1 MKFVRTYFEIMDL
14 LESIIN
20 TEDADEK
27 DVVLATMAKS
37 MIASRLISQNKP
49 FELRKYAEN
58 IVIQTD
64 GKSYVFDEETMRAMD
79 QLLSVDQEEKQ
90 EEKQEKKPIDTTQS
104 QEHGTQE
111 TTEEKEDKPK
121 ENFDETKQDEEVNI
135 PQQVVSEHP
144 LSQDETNEAES
155 EVNNETFNPEETGYE
170 PDMPTFMSEDNDSFS
185 SDSSVNTPL
194 LSDGLNFPDEPAN
207 YDDPSSSNTNETK
220 DTPVQNEEVLK
231 NILLHPERMNITIK
245 QKDIMYAYVKG
256 NFTDENGEV
265 LSRVDMF
272 VTPLATSIRKPEFI
286 VRYVIDR
293 NADKQLM
300 ADALGESPEAVI
312 SDGKGNSLK
321 VTCSISE
328 GILQPMVEGING
340 SEFVI
345 AAIKDEGLHG
355 KGHLEAFDPAT
366 GISVRMFPSGKKN
379 EANGH
384 AKFAYCVFKH
394 DQLVDIGYSTGEPIL
409 VNNNGEMLKFACKW
423 DETDNPSEN
432 VAEVEMFDYGR
443 KQ

>member
-79 QLLSVDQEEKQ
+79 QLLSTDQEEKQ
-90 EEKQEKKPIDTTQS
+90 EEKPVDTTQS

-111 TTEEKEDKPK
+111 ATEEKEDRQEEASDKS
-121 ENFDETKQDEEVNI
+121 KQDEEVNI

-144 LSQDETNEAES
+144 LSQDDTNEAEN
-155 EVNNETFNPEETGYE
+155 EANNEAFNPGETEYE
-170 PDMPTFMSEDNDSFS
+170 PDMPTFMPEDNDPFS
-185 SDSSVNTPL
+185 SDGSVNTPL
-194 LSDGLNFPDEPAN
+194 LSDGLNFNEPDEPD
-207 YDDPSSSNTNETK
+207 YDVPTSSNANEAK
-220 DTPVQNEEVLK
+220 DTPIQNEEVLK
-231 NILLHPERMNITIK
+231 NVLLHPERMEITIK

-256 NFTDENGEV
+256 NFTDENGEP

-272 VTPLATSIRKPEFI
+272 ITPLATSISNPEFI

-300 ADALGESPEAVI
+300 ADALGESPEAII

-328 GILQPMVEGING
+328 GVLQPMVEGING

-432 VAEVEMFDYGR
+432 VAEVEMFDYDR

>member
-90 EEKQEKKPIDTTQS
+90 EEKPVDTTQS

-111 TTEEKEDKPK
+111 AIEEKEDRQG
-121 ENFDETKQDEEVNI
+121 EASDGSKQDEEVNI
-135 PQQVVSEHP
+135 PQYAVSEHP
-144 LSQDETNEAES
+144 LSQNDENNQDETETTS
-155 EVNNETFNPEETGYE
+155 ETFSAEETGYE
-170 PDMPTFMSEDNDSFS
+170 PDMPIFTSEDNDPFS
-185 SDSSVNTPL
+185 SDGSANAL
-194 LSDGLNFPDEPAN
+194 ISDGLNYDEPTN

-220 DTPVQNEEVLK
+220 DTPVQTEEVLK
-231 NILLHPERMNITIK
+231 NILLHPERMDIKIK

-256 NFTDENGEV
+256 NFTNENGEP

-272 VTPLATSIRKPEFI
+272 VTPLATSIRNPEFI

-300 ADALGESPEAVI
+300 ADALGESPEAI
-312 SDGKGNSLK
+312 INDGKGNSLK

-328 GILQPMVEGING
+328 EGVLQPMVEGING

-355 KGHLEAFDPAT
+355 KGHLETYDDAT

-423 DETDNPSEN
+423 NETDNPSEN

>member
-90 EEKQEKKPIDTTQS
+90 EEKPVDTTQS
-104 QEHGTQE
+104 QEHGMQE
-111 TTEEKEDKPK
+111 TTEEKEDKQ
-121 ENFDETKQDEEVNI
+121 EEASDESKQDEEMNI
-135 PQQVVSEHP
+135 PQQAVSEHP
-144 LSQDETNEAES
+144 LTQDETNEVKNEANS
-155 EVNNETFNPEETGYE
+155 ETFSHEEMGYE
-170 PDMPTFMSEDNDSFS
+170 PDMPTFMPEDNDPFS

-194 LSDGLNFPDEPAN
+194 LSDGLNFDEPSYN
-207 YDDPSSSNTNETK
+207 DPASSNGNEAE
-220 DTPVQNEEVLK
+220 DTSVKNEEVSK
-231 NILLHPERMNITIK
+231 NVLLHPERMDIKIK

-256 NFTDENGEV
+256 NFTDENGEP

-272 VTPLATSIRKPEFI
+272 ITPLATSINKPEFI

-300 ADALGESPEAVI
+300 ADALGESPEAII

-328 GILQPMVEGING
+328 GVLQPMVEGIDG

>member
-79 QLLSVDQEEKQ
+79 QLLSTDQEEKQ
-90 EEKQEKKPIDTTQS
+90 EEKPIDTTQS
-104 QEHGTQE
+104 QEHSTQE
-111 TTEEKEDKPK
+111 TTEKKTDSQKESS
-121 ENFDETKQDEEVNI
+121 DEPNQDEEVNI
-135 PQQVVSEHP
+135 PQQAVSEHP
-144 LSQDETNEAES
+144 LSQDETNEAEN
-155 EVNNETFNPEETGYE
+155 EVNNETFSPEETGYE
-170 PDMPTFMSEDNDSFS
+170 PDMPIFMPEDNDPFS

-194 LSDGLNFPDEPAN
+194 LSDGLNFPDEPD
-207 YDDPSSSNTNETK
+207 YDNPSSSNTDETK
-220 DTPVQNEEVLK
+220 DTPVQNEEILK
-231 NILLHPERMNITIK
+231 NVLLHPEPMKSEIM

-256 NFTDENGEV
+256 NFTDENGEP
-265 LSRVDMF
+265 LSRIDMF
-272 VTPLATSIRKPEFI
+272 VTPLATKRRKPEFI

-300 ADALGESPEAVI
+300 TEALGESPEAI
-312 SDGKGNSLK
+312 INDGKGNSLK

-328 GILQPMVEGING
+328 EGVLQPVVEGING

-355 KGHLEAFDPAT
+355 KGHLETFDDVSQ
-366 GISVRMFPSGKKN
+366 ISVRMFPSGKKN
-379 EANGH
+379 EANGY

-394 DQLVDIGYSTGEPIL
+394 NQLVDMGYSTSEPIS
-409 VNNNGEMLKFACKW
+409 VDNNGQMVKIACKW
-423 DETDNPSEN
+423 DEKDNPSESIAN
-432 VAEVEMFDYGR
+432 IEVL
-443 KQ
+443 

>member
-49 FELRKYAEN
+49 FELRKYAED
-58 IVIQTD
+58 IRIETD
-64 GKSYVFDEETMRAMD
+64 GKSYVFNEELLRAMD
-79 QLLSVDQEEKQ
+79 QLLSTDQEEKQ
-90 EEKQEKKPIDTTQS
+90 EEKPVDTTQS

-111 TTEEKEDKPK
+111 TTEEKEDKQK
-121 ENFDETKQDEEVNI
+121 EVSDESKQDEEVNI

-144 LSQDETNEAES
+144 LSQDETNEAEN
-155 EVNNETFNPEETGYE
+155 EANNEAFNPEETGYE
-170 PDMPTFMSEDNDSFS
+170 PDMPTFMPEDNDPFS

-194 LSDGLNFPDEPAN
+194 LSDGLNFDEPTN
-207 YDDPSSSNTNETK
+207 YNDPSSSNTNETK

-231 NILLHPERMNITIK
+231 NVLLHPERMNITIK

-256 NFTDENGEV
+256 NFTDENGEP

-272 VTPLATSIRKPEFI
+272 ITPLATSISNPEFI

-300 ADALGESPEAVI
+300 ADALGESPEAII

-328 GILQPMVEGING
+328 GVLQPMVEGIDG

-355 KGHLEAFDPAT
+355 KGHLETYDPAT

>member
-90 EEKQEKKPIDTTQS
+90 EEKPVDTTQS
-104 QEHGTQE
+104 QDHGTQE
-111 TTEEKEDKPK
+111 TTEEKEDKQ
-121 ENFDETKQDEEVNI
+121 EEASDESKQDEEVNI
-135 PQQVVSEHP
+135 PQQAVSEHP
-144 LSQDETNEAES
+144 LSQDETNEAGD
-155 EVNNETFNPEETGYE
+155 EVNNETFNSEETGYE
-170 PDMPTFMSEDNDSFS
+170 PDMPMFMSEDNDPFS

-194 LSDGLNFPDEPAN
+194 LSDGLNFDEPDEPN
-207 YDDPSSSNTNETK
+207 YDVPTSSNGNETK
-220 DTPVQNEEVLK
+220 DTPIQNEEVPK
-231 NILLHPERMNITIK
+231 NVLLHPERMDIKIK

-256 NFTDENGEV
+256 NFTDENGEP

-272 VTPLATSIRKPEFI
+272 VTPLATKRRKPEFI

-300 ADALGESPEAVI
+300 ADALGESPEAI
-312 SDGKGNSLK
+312 INDGKGNSLK

-328 GILQPMVEGING
+328 GVLQPMVEGIDG

-345 AAIKDEGLHG
+345 AAIKDEGLSG
-355 KGHLEAFDPAT
+355 KGHLETYDPAT

-394 DQLVDIGYSTGEPIL
+394 DQLVDIGYSTGEPIS

-423 DETDNPSEN
+423 DETDTPSEN

>member
-90 EEKQEKKPIDTTQS
+90 EEKPVDTTQS
-104 QEHGTQE
+104 QKHGTQE
-111 TTEEKEDKPK
+111 TTEEKEDRQ
-121 ENFDETKQDEEVNI
+121 EEASGESKQNEEVNI
-135 PQQVVSEHP
+135 PQRAVSEHP
-144 LSQDETNEAES
+144 LSQDETNEVEN

-170 PDMPTFMSEDNDSFS
+170 PDMPTFMPEDNDPFS
-185 SDSSVNTPL
+185 PDSSVNTPL
-194 LSDGLNFPDEPAN
+194 LSDGLNFPDEPD
-207 YDDPSSSNTNETK
+207 YDNPSSSNTDETK
-220 DTPVQNEEVLK
+220 DTPVQNEEVSK
-231 NILLHPERMNITIK
+231 NVLLHPERMDIEIK

-256 NFTDENGEV
+256 NFTDENGEP

-272 VTPLATSIRKPEFI
+272 VTPLATSIRNPEFI

-300 ADALGESPEAVI
+300 ADALGESPEAI
-312 SDGKGNSLK
+312 INDGKGNSLK

-328 GILQPMVEGING
+328 EGVLQPMVEGING

-355 KGHLEAFDPAT
+355 KGHLETLDDVSQ
-366 GISVRMFPSGKKN
+366 ISVRMFPSGKKN
-379 EANGH
+379 EANGY

-394 DQLVDIGYSTGEPIL
+394 NQLVDMGYSTSKPIS
-409 VNNNGEMLKFACKW
+409 VDNNGQMVKIACRW
-423 DETDNPSEN
+423 DEKDNPSESIAR
-432 VAEVEMFDYGR
+432 VEVL
-443 KQ
+443 

>member
-90 EEKQEKKPIDTTQS
+90 EEKSVDTTQN
-104 QEHGTQE
+104 QEHGMQE
-111 TTEEKEDKPK
+111 TTEEKEDKQ
-121 ENFDETKQDEEVNI
+121 EEASDESKQDEEVNI
-135 PQQVVSEHP
+135 PQQAVSEHP
-144 LSQDETNEAES
+144 LSQDETNEAGD
-155 EVNNETFNPEETGYE
+155 EVNNETFNPGEAEYE
-170 PDMPTFMSEDNDSFS
+170 PDMPTFMSEDNDPFS

-194 LSDGLNFPDEPAN
+194 LSDGLNFDEPSYN
-207 YDDPSSSNTNETK
+207 DPASSNGNEAE
-220 DTPVQNEEVLK
+220 DTSVQNEEVSK
-231 NILLHPERMNITIK
+231 NVLLHPERMEIRIK

-256 NFTDENGEV
+256 NFTDENGEP

-272 VTPLATSIRKPEFI
+272 ITPLATSISNPEFI

-328 GILQPMVEGING
+328 EGVLQPMVEGING

-355 KGHLEAFDPAT
+355 KGHLETFDDVT
-366 GISVRMFPSGKKN
+366 QISVRMFPSGKKN
-379 EANGH
+379 ETNGY

-394 DQLVDIGYSTGEPIL
+394 NQLVDMGYSTSEPIS
-409 VNNNGEMLKFACKW
+409 VDNNGQTVKIACKW
-423 DETDNPSEN
+423 DEKNNPSESVAN
-432 VAEVEMFDYGR
+432 VEVL
-443 KQ
+443 

>member
-90 EEKQEKKPIDTTQS
+90 EEKPVDTTQS
-104 QEHGTQE
+104 QEHGMQE
-111 TTEEKEDKPK
+111 TTEEKEDRQG
-121 ENFDETKQDEEVNI
+121 EASDESKQDEEVNI
-135 PQQVVSEHP
+135 PQHAVSEHP
-144 LSQDETNEAES
+144 LSQNDENNQDETETTS
-155 EVNNETFNPEETGYE
+155 ETFSAEETGYE
-170 PDMPTFMSEDNDSFS
+170 PDMPTFMSEDNDPFS
-185 SDSSVNTPL
+185 PDSSVNTPL
-194 LSDGLNFPDEPAN
+194 LSDGLNFDEPTN
-207 YDDPSSSNTNETK
+207 YNDPSSSNTNETK

-231 NILLHPERMNITIK
+231 NVLLHPERMDIKIK

-256 NFTDENGEV
+256 NFTDENGEP

-272 VTPLATSIRKPEFI
+272 VTPLATKRRKPEFI

-300 ADALGESPEAVI
+300 TEALGESPEAI
-312 SDGKGNSLK
+312 INDGKGNSLK

-328 GILQPMVEGING
+328 GVLQPMVEGIDG

-355 KGHLEAFDPAT
+355 KGHLETYDDAT

-394 DQLVDIGYSTGEPIL
+394 EQLVDIGYSTGEPIL

-423 DETDNPSEN
+423 NETDNPSEN

>member
-1 MKFVRTYFEIMDL
+1 MDL

-79 QLLSVDQEEKQ
+79 QLLSTDQEEKQ
-90 EEKQEKKPIDTTQS
+90 EEKPVDTTQS

-111 TTEEKEDKPK
+111 TTEEKEDRQ
-121 ENFDETKQDEEVNI
+121 EEASDESKQDEEANI
-135 PQQVVSEHP
+135 PQQAVSEHP
-144 LSQDETNEAES
+144 LTQDETNEVEN
-155 EVNNETFNPEETGYE
+155 EVDSETFNPEETGYE
-170 PDMPTFMSEDNDSFS
+170 PDMPTFMPEDNDPFF
-185 SDSSVNTPL
+185 SDSSANAL
-194 LSDGLNFPDEPAN
+194 MSDGLNYDEPSYN
-207 YDDPSSSNTNETK
+207 DPASSSGNEAE
-220 DTPVQNEEVLK
+220 DTPVQTEEVLK
-231 NILLHPERMNITIK
+231 NVLLHPERMEIKIK

-256 NFTDENGEV
+256 NFTDENGEP

-272 VTPLATSIRKPEFI
+272 ITPLATSINKPEFI

-300 ADALGESPEAVI
+300 ADALGESPEAII

-328 GILQPMVEGING
+328 GVLQPMVEGING

-345 AAIKDEGLHG
+345 AAIKDEGLSG
-355 KGHLEAFDPAT
+355 KGHLETYDSAT

-432 VAEVEMFDYGR
+432 VAEVEMFDYDR

>member
-79 QLLSVDQEEKQ
+79 QLLSTDQEEKQ
-90 EEKQEKKPIDTTQS
+90 EEEPVDTTQS
-104 QEHGTQE
+104 QEHSTQE
-111 TTEEKEDKPK
+111 TTEEKEDRQ
-121 ENFDETKQDEEVNI
+121 EEASDESKQDEEVNT
-135 PQQVVSEHP
+135 PQQAVSEHP
-144 LSQDETNEAES
+144 LSQDETNEAGD
-155 EVNNETFNPEETGYE
+155 EVNNETFNPGETEYE
-170 PDMPTFMSEDNDSFS
+170 PDMPTFMPEDNDPFS

-194 LSDGLNFPDEPAN
+194 LSDGLNFDEPTN
-207 YDDPSSSNTNETK
+207 YNDPSSSNTDETK

-231 NILLHPERMNITIK
+231 NVLLHPERMEIKIK

-256 NFTDENGEV
+256 NFTDENGEP

-272 VTPLATSIRKPEFI
+272 ITPLATSIRTPEFI

-300 ADALGESPEAVI
+300 VDALGGSPEAII

-328 GILQPMVEGING
+328 EGVLQPMVEGIDG

-423 DETDNPSEN
+423 DETDSPSEN

>member
-90 EEKQEKKPIDTTQS
+90 EEKPVDTTQN

-111 TTEEKEDKPK
+111 TTEEKEDKQ
-121 ENFDETKQDEEVNI
+121 EEASDESKQDEEVNT
-135 PQQVVSEHP
+135 PQQAVSEHP
-144 LSQDETNEAES
+144 LSQDETNEAGD
-155 EVNNETFNPEETGYE
+155 EVNNETFNLGEAEYE
-170 PDMPTFMSEDNDSFS
+170 PDMPIFMSEDNDPFS

-194 LSDGLNFPDEPAN
+194 LSNGLNFDEPDEPD
-207 YDDPSSSNTNETK
+207 YDVPTSSNGNEAE
-220 DTPVQNEEVLK
+220 DTSIKNEEVLK
-231 NILLHPERMNITIK
+231 NVLLHPERMDIKIK

-256 NFTDENGEV
+256 NFTDENGEP

-272 VTPLATSIRKPEFI
+272 VTPLATKRRKPEFI

-300 ADALGESPEAVI
+300 ADALGESPEAII
-312 SDGKGNSLK
+312 SDGKENSLK

-328 GILQPMVEGING
+328 GVLQPMVEGIDG

-394 DQLVDIGYSTGEPIL
+394 DQLVDIGYSTGEPIS

-423 DETDNPSEN
+423 NETDNPSEN

>member
-90 EEKQEKKPIDTTQS
+90 EEKSVNTTQN
-104 QEHGTQE
+104 QEHSTQE

-121 ENFDETKQDEEVNI
+121 ENFDETKQDEKVNI
-135 PQQVVSEHP
+135 PRQAVSEHP

-170 PDMPTFMSEDNDSFS
+170 PDMPTFMSEDNDPFS
-185 SDSSVNTPL
+185 SDSSANAL
-194 LSDGLNFPDEPAN
+194 MSDGLNYDEPSYN
-207 YDDPSSSNTNETK
+207 DPASSSGNEAE

-231 NILLHPERMNITIK
+231 NVLLHPERMDIKIK

-256 NFTDENGEV
+256 NFTDENGEP

-272 VTPLATSIRKPEFI
+272 ITPLATSINKPEFI

-300 ADALGESPEAVI
+300 ADGLGESPEAII

-328 GILQPMVEGING
+328 EGILQPMVEGIDG

-423 DETDNPSEN
+423 NETDNPSEN

>member
-1 MKFVRTYFEIMDL
+1 MDL
-14 LESIIN
+14 LEGIIN

-90 EEKQEKKPIDTTQS
+90 KEKPAGTTQS
-104 QEHGTQE
+104 QEHSTQE
-111 TTEEKEDKPK
+111 ATEEKGDRQE
-121 ENFDETKQDEEVNI
+121 EAFDESKQDEEVNI
-135 PQQVVSEHP
+135 PQQAVSEHP
-144 LSQDETNEAES
+144 LSQDETNEAEN
-155 EVNNETFNPEETGYE
+155 EENNETFNPEETGYE
-170 PDMPTFMSEDNDSFS
+170 PDMPTFMSEDNDPFS

-194 LSDGLNFPDEPAN
+194 LSDGLNFGEPDELD
-207 YDDPSSSNTNETK
+207 YDVPTSSNGNETK
-220 DTPVQNEEVLK
+220 DTPVQNEEVPK
-231 NILLHPERMNITIK
+231 NVLLHPERMDITIK
-245 QKDIMYAYVKG
+245 QKDIMYAYIKG
-256 NFTDENGEV
+256 NFTDENGEP

-272 VTPLATSIRKPEFI
+272 VTPLATSIRNPEFI

-300 ADALGESPEAVI
+300 ADALGESPEAII

-328 GILQPMVEGING
+328 EGVLQPMVEGING

-345 AAIKDEGLHG
+345 AAIRDEGLSG
-355 KGHLEAFDPAT
+355 KGHLETFDDVSQ
-366 GISVRMFPSGKKN
+366 ISVRMFPSGKKN
-379 EANGH
+379 EANGY

-394 DQLVDIGYSTGEPIL
+394 NQLVDMGYSTSEPIS
-409 VNNNGEMLKFACKW
+409 VDNNGQMVKLACRW
-423 DETDNPSEN
+423 DEKDNPSESIAR
-432 VAEVEMFDYGR
+432 VEVL
-443 KQ
+443 

>member
-14 LESIIN
+14 LESSIN

-90 EEKQEKKPIDTTQS
+90 EEKPANTTQS
-104 QEHGTQE
+104 QEHSTQE
-111 TTEEKEDKPK
+111 TTEEKEDRQ
-121 ENFDETKQDEEVNI
+121 EEVSDESKQDEEANI
-135 PQQVVSEHP
+135 PRQAVSEHP
-144 LSQDETNEAES
+144 LTQDETNEAEN

-170 PDMPTFMSEDNDSFS
+170 PDMPTFMPEDNDPFS

-245 QKDIMYAYVKG
+245 QKDIMYAYIKG
-256 NFTDENGEV
+256 NFTDENGEP

-272 VTPLATSIRKPEFI
+272 ITPLATSISNPEFI

-300 ADALGESPEAVI
+300 ADALGESPEAII

-328 GILQPMVEGING
+328 GVLQPMVEGIDG

-355 KGHLEAFDPAT
+355 KGHLETYDDAT

-379 EANGH
+379 EANGY
-384 AKFAYCVFKH
+384 AKFAYCVFENN
-394 DQLVDIGYSTGEPIL
+394 QLVDIGYSTSEPIS
-409 VNNNGEMLKFACKW
+409 VNNNGEMVKLACKW
-423 DETDNPSEN
+423 DEKDNPSESIAR
-432 VAEVEMFDYGR
+432 VEVL
-443 KQ
+443 

>member
-90 EEKQEKKPIDTTQS
+90 EEKPVDTTQS
-104 QEHGTQE
+104 QKHDMQE
-111 TTEEKEDKPK
+111 TTEEKEDKQ
-121 ENFDETKQDEEVNI
+121 EEASNESKQDEEVNI
-135 PQQVVSEHP
+135 PQQAVSEHP
-144 LSQDETNEAES
+144 LSQDETNEAEN
-155 EVNNETFNPEETGYE
+155 EVNNETFNPEETRYE
-170 PDMPTFMSEDNDSFS
+170 PDMPTFMSEDNDPFS

-220 DTPVQNEEVLK
+220 DTPVQNEEVPK
-231 NILLHPERMNITIK
+231 NVLLHPERMDIKIK

-256 NFTDENGEV
+256 NFTDENGEP

-272 VTPLATSIRKPEFI
+272 VTPLATSIHTPEFI

-300 ADALGESPEAVI
+300 ADALGESPEAII

-328 GILQPMVEGING
+328 EGVLQPMVEGISG

-355 KGHLEAFDPAT
+355 KGHLETYDDAT

-394 DQLVDIGYSTGEPIL
+394 DQLVDIGYSTGEPIS

-423 DETDNPSEN
+423 NETDNPSEN

>member
-90 EEKQEKKPIDTTQS
+90 EEKPVDTTQS
-104 QEHGTQE
+104 HEHSTQE
-111 TTEEKEDKPK
+111 TTEEKEDKQK
-121 ENFDETKQDEEVNI
+121 EASDESKQDEEVNI

-144 LSQDETNEAES
+144 LIQDETNEVKN
-155 EVNNETFNPEETGYE
+155 EVNSETFSHEEIEYE
-170 PDMPTFMSEDNDSFS
+170 PDMPTFTSEDNDPFS
-185 SDSSVNTPL
+185 SDSSANEL
-194 LSDGLNFPDEPAN
+194 MSDGLNYDEPSYN
-207 YDDPSSSNTNETK
+207 DPASSNGNEAE
-220 DTPVQNEEVLK
+220 DTSVKNEEVSK
-231 NILLHPERMNITIK
+231 NVLLHPERMEITIK

-256 NFTDENGEV
+256 NFTDENGEP

-272 VTPLATSIRKPEFI
+272 ITPLATKRRKPEFI

-300 ADALGESPEAVI
+300 AEALGESPEAII

-328 GILQPMVEGING
+328 EGVLQPMVEGING

-345 AAIKDEGLHG
+345 ATIKDEGLHG

>member
-90 EEKQEKKPIDTTQS
+90 EEKPVDTTQS
-104 QEHGTQE
+104 HEHSTQE
-111 TTEEKEDKPK
+111 TTEEKEDKQ
-121 ENFDETKQDEEVNI
+121 EEASDESKQDEEMNI
-135 PQQVVSEHP
+135 PQQAVSEHP
-144 LSQDETNEAES
+144 LSQDETNKAEN
-155 EVNNETFNPEETGYE
+155 EENNETFNPGEAEYE
-170 PDMPTFMSEDNDSFS
+170 PDMPTFMPEDNDPFS
-185 SDSSVNTPL
+185 SDSSTNTPL
-194 LSDGLNFPDEPAN
+194 LSDGLNYDEPTN
-207 YDDPSSSNTNETK
+207 YNDPSSSNENETK
-220 DTPVQNEEVLK
+220 DTPVQNEEVSK
-231 NILLHPERMNITIK
+231 NVLLHPERMDIKIK

-256 NFTDENGEV
+256 NFTDENGEP

-272 VTPLATSIRKPEFI
+272 VIPLATKIRNPEFI
-286 VRYVIDR
+286 VRYIIDR

-300 ADALGESPEAVI
+300 VDALGESPEAII

-328 GILQPMVEGING
+328 EGVLQPMVEGIDG

-345 AAIKDEGLHG
+345 AAIKDEGLSG
-355 KGHLEAFDPAT
+355 KGHLETFDKDT
-366 GISVRMFPSGKKN
+366 GVSVRIFPSGKKN
-379 EANGH
+379 ETNGY
-384 AKFAYCVFKH
+384 AKFAYCVFKNN
-394 DQLVDIGYSTGEPIL
+394 QLVDIGYSTSEPIS
-409 VNNNGEMLKFACKW
+409 VNNNGEMVKIACKW
-423 DETDNPSEN
+423 DERDNPSESI
-432 VAEVEMFDYGR
+432 ASIEVL
-443 KQ
+443 

>member
-90 EEKQEKKPIDTTQS
+90 EEKPVDTTQS
-104 QEHGTQE
+104 QEHGMQE
-111 TTEEKEDKPK
+111 TTEEKEDKQ
-121 ENFDETKQDEEVNI
+121 EEASDEAKQDEEVNI
-135 PQQVVSEHP
+135 PQQAVSEHP
-144 LSQDETNEAES
+144 LSQDETNEAEN
-155 EVNNETFNPEETGYE
+155 EENNEAFNPGETEYE
-170 PDMPTFMSEDNDSFS
+170 PDMPTFMPEDNDPFS

-194 LSDGLNFPDEPAN
+194 LSDGLNFPDEPD
-207 YDDPSSSNTNETK
+207 YDNPSSSNVNETK
-220 DTPVQNEEVLK
+220 DTPVKNEEVLK
-231 NILLHPERMNITIK
+231 NVLLHPERMEITIK

-256 NFTDENGEV
+256 NFTDENGEP

-272 VTPLATSIRKPEFI
+272 VTPLATKRPKPEFI

-300 ADALGESPEAVI
+300 AEALGESPEAVI

-328 GILQPMVEGING
+328 EGVLQPMVEGING

-345 AAIKDEGLHG
+345 ATIKDEGLHG

-394 DQLVDIGYSTGEPIL
+394 DQLVDIGYSTGEPIS

>member
-90 EEKQEKKPIDTTQS
+90 EEKPANTTQS
-104 QEHGTQE
+104 QEHGMQE
-111 TTEEKEDKPK
+111 TTEEKEDKQ
-121 ENFDETKQDEEVNI
+121 EEASDESKQDEEVNI
-135 PQQVVSEHP
+135 PQQAVSEHP
-144 LSQDETNEAES
+144 LTQDETN
-155 EVNNETFNPEETGYE
+155 EVNNETFNPGETEYE
-170 PDMPTFMSEDNDSFS
+170 PDMPTFMSEDNDPFS

-220 DTPVQNEEVLK
+220 DTPVQNEEVSK
-231 NILLHPERMNITIK
+231 NVLSHPERMNITIK

-256 NFTDENGEV
+256 NFTDENGEP

-272 VTPLATSIRKPEFI
+272 VTPLATKRRKPEFI

-300 ADALGESPEAVI
+300 ADALGESPEAII

-328 GILQPMVEGING
+328 EGVLQPMVEGIDG

-345 AAIKDEGLHG
+345 ATIKDEGLHG
-355 KGHLEAFDPAT
+355 KGHLETFDDVT
-366 GISVRMFPSGKKN
+366 QISVRMFPSGKKN
-379 EANGH
+379 EANGY

-394 DQLVDIGYSTGEPIL
+394 NQLVDMGYSTSEPIS
-409 VNNNGEMLKFACKW
+409 VDNNGQMVKIACRW
-423 DETDNPSEN
+423 DEKDNPSESIAR
-432 VAEVEMFDYGR
+432 VEVL
-443 KQ
+443 

>member
-49 FELRKYAEN
+49 FELRKYAED
-58 IVIQTD
+58 IRIETD
-64 GKSYVFDEETMRAMD
+64 GKSYVFNEELLRAMD
-79 QLLSVDQEEKQ
+79 QLLSTDQEEKQ
-90 EEKQEKKPIDTTQS
+90 EEKPVDTTQS
-104 QEHGTQE
+104 QEHSMQE
-111 TTEEKEDKPK
+111 TTEEKEDRQ
-121 ENFDETKQDEEVNI
+121 EEASDESKQDEEVNI
-135 PQQVVSEHP
+135 PQQAVSEHP
-144 LSQDETNEAES
+144 LSQNDENNQDETETTS
-155 EVNNETFNPEETGYE
+155 ETFSAEETGYE
-170 PDMPTFMSEDNDSFS
+170 PDMPIFMPEDNDPFS

-194 LSDGLNFPDEPAN
+194 LSDGLNFGEPTN
-207 YDDPSSSNTNETK
+207 YNDPSSSNTNETK
-220 DTPVQNEEVLK
+220 DTPVKNEEVPK
-231 NILLHPERMNITIK
+231 NVLLHPERMNITIK

-256 NFTDENGEV
+256 NFTDENGEP

-272 VTPLATSIRKPEFI
+272 ITPLATGIRNPEFI

-312 SDGKGNSLK
+312 NDGKGNSLK

-328 GILQPMVEGING
+328 GVLQPIVEGIDG

-345 AAIKDEGLHG
+345 AAIKDEGLSG
-355 KGHLEAFDPAT
+355 KGHLETYDPAT

>member
-79 QLLSVDQEEKQ
+79 QLLSVDQEERL
-90 EEKQEKKPIDTTQS
+90 EEKPVDTTQS
-104 QEHGTQE
+104 QEHSTQE
-111 TTEEKEDKPK
+111 TTEEKEDRQ
-121 ENFDETKQDEEVNI
+121 EEASDESKQDEEANI
-135 PQQVVSEHP
+135 PRQAVSEHP
-144 LSQDETNEAES
+144 LTQDETNETEN
-155 EVNNETFNPEETGYE
+155 EVNNETFSHEEMGYE
-170 PDMPTFMSEDNDSFS
+170 PDMPRFTSEDNDPFS
-185 SDSSVNTPL
+185 SDSSANEL
-194 LSDGLNFPDEPAN
+194 MSDGLNYDEPSYN
-207 YDDPSSSNTNETK
+207 DPASSNGNEAE
-220 DTPVQNEEVLK
+220 DTSVQNEEVLK
-231 NILLHPERMNITIK
+231 NVLLHPERMNITIK

-256 NFTDENGEV
+256 NFTDENGEP

-272 VTPLATSIRKPEFI
+272 VTPLATKRRKPEFI

-300 ADALGESPEAVI
+300 ADALGESPEAII

-328 GILQPMVEGING
+328 EGVLQPMVEGIDG

-355 KGHLEAFDPAT
+355 KGHLETYDDAT

>member
-90 EEKQEKKPIDTTQS
+90 EEKPVDTIQN
-104 QEHGTQE
+104 QEHSTQE
-111 TTEEKEDKPK
+111 TTEEKEDKQK
-121 ENFDETKQDEEVNI
+121 EASDESKQDEEVNI
-135 PQQVVSEHP
+135 PQQAVSEHP
-144 LSQDETNEAES
+144 LTQDETNEAED
-155 EVNNETFNPEETGYE
+155 EVNNETFNPGETEYE
-170 PDMPTFMSEDNDSFS
+170 PDMPTFTSEDNDPFS
-185 SDSSVNTPL
+185 SDSSANAL
-194 LSDGLNFPDEPAN
+194 MSDGLNYDEPSYN
-207 YDDPSSSNTNETK
+207 DPASSNGNEAEDTSVKNET
-220 DTPVQNEEVLK
+220 VLK
-231 NILLHPERMNITIK
+231 NVLLHPERMDIKIK

-256 NFTDENGEV
+256 NFTDENGEP

-272 VTPLATSIRKPEFI
+272 VTPLTTSINKPEFI

-300 ADALGESPEAVI
+300 ADALGESPEAI
-312 SDGKGNSLK
+312 IDDGKGNSLK

-328 GILQPMVEGING
+328 GVLQPMVEGVNG

-345 AAIKDEGLHG
+345 AAIKDEGLSG

>member
-90 EEKQEKKPIDTTQS
+90 EEKPVDTTQS
-104 QEHGTQE
+104 QEHGMQE
-111 TTEEKEDKPK
+111 TTEEKEDKQK
-121 ENFDETKQDEEVNI
+121 EASDESKQDEEVNI
-135 PQQVVSEHP
+135 PQQAVSEHP
-144 LSQDETNEAES
+144 LTQDETNEVKN
-155 EVNNETFNPEETGYE
+155 EVNSETFSHEEMEYE
-170 PDMPTFMSEDNDSFS
+170 PDMPTFTSEDNDPFS
-185 SDSSVNTPL
+185 SDSSANAL
-194 LSDGLNFPDEPAN
+194 MSDGLNYDEPSYN
-207 YDDPSSSNTNETK
+207 DPASSNGNEAEDTSVKNET
-220 DTPVQNEEVLK
+220 VLK
-231 NILLHPERMNITIK
+231 NVLLHPERMEIRIK

-256 NFTDENGEV
+256 NFTDENGEP

-272 VTPLATSIRKPEFI
+272 ITPLATKRRKPEFI

-300 ADALGESPEAVI
+300 ADALGESPEAII

-321 VTCSISE
+321 VTCSISKE
-328 GILQPMVEGING
+328 GVLQPMVEGIDG

-345 AAIKDEGLHG
+345 ATIKDEGLHG

-423 DETDNPSEN
+423 NETDNPSEN

>member
-64 GKSYVFDEETMRAMD
+64 GKSYVFDEETMRAMN

-90 EEKQEKKPIDTTQS
+90 EEKPVDTTQS

-111 TTEEKEDKPK
+111 TTKEKEDRQ
-121 ENFDETKQDEEVNI
+121 EEASDESKQDEEVNI
-135 PQQVVSEHP
+135 PQQAVSEHP
-144 LSQDETNEAES
+144 LSQDETNEAGD

-170 PDMPTFMSEDNDSFS
+170 PDMPTFMPEDNDPFS

-194 LSDGLNFPDEPAN
+194 LSNGLNFDEPDEPD
-207 YDDPSSSNTNETK
+207 YDVPTSSNGNETK

-231 NILLHPERMNITIK
+231 NVLLHPERMDIKIK
-245 QKDIMYAYVKG
+245 QKDIMYAYIKG
-256 NFTDENGEV
+256 NFTDENGEP

-272 VTPLATSIRKPEFI
+272 ITPLATSIRNPEFI

-300 ADALGESPEAVI
+300 ADALGESPEAII

-328 GILQPMVEGING
+328 GVLQPMVEGING

-355 KGHLEAFDPAT
+355 KGHLETYDPAT

-394 DQLVDIGYSTGEPIL
+394 DQLVDIGYSTGKPIS

>member
-90 EEKQEKKPIDTTQS
+90 EEKPVDTTQS
-104 QEHGTQE
+104 QEHGMQE
-111 TTEEKEDKPK
+111 TTEEKEDKQ
-121 ENFDETKQDEEVNI
+121 EEASDESKQDKEVNI
-135 PQQVVSEHP
+135 PQQAVSEHP

-155 EVNNETFNPEETGYE
+155 EVNNETFSPEETGYE
-170 PDMPTFMSEDNDSFS
+170 PDMPTFMPEDNDPFS
-185 SDSSVNTPL
+185 SDSSANAL
-194 LSDGLNFPDEPAN
+194 MSDGLNYDEPSYN
-207 YDDPSSSNTNETK
+207 DPASSSGNEVE
-220 DTPVQNEEVLK
+220 DTPVQTEEVLK
-231 NILLHPERMNITIK
+231 NVLLHPERMEIKIK

-256 NFTDENGEV
+256 NFTDENGEP

-272 VTPLATSIRKPEFI
+272 ITPLATSISNPEFI

-300 ADALGESPEAVI
+300 ADALGGSPEAII

-328 GILQPMVEGING
+328 GVLQPMVEGING

-355 KGHLEAFDPAT
+355 KGHLETYDPAT

>member
-90 EEKQEKKPIDTTQS
+90 EEKPVDTTQS
-104 QEHGTQE
+104 QEHGMQE
-111 TTEEKEDKPK
+111 TTEEKEDKQ
-121 ENFDETKQDEEVNI
+121 EEASDESKQDEEVNI

-144 LSQDETNEAES
+144 LSQDETNEAGD
-155 EVNNETFNPEETGYE
+155 EVNNETFNPGETEYE
-170 PDMPTFMSEDNDSFS
+170 PDMPTFMSEDNDPFS

-194 LSDGLNFPDEPAN
+194 LSDGLNFDEPDEPSYN
-207 YDDPSSSNTNETK
+207 DPASSSGKEAE

-231 NILLHPERMNITIK
+231 NVLLHPERMDIKIK

-256 NFTDENGEV
+256 NFTDENGEP

-272 VTPLATSIRKPEFI
+272 ITPLATSIHTPEFI

-300 ADALGESPEAVI
+300 ADALGESPEAII

-328 GILQPMVEGING
+328 GVLQPMVEGIDG

-355 KGHLEAFDPAT
+355 KGHLETYDDAT

-394 DQLVDIGYSTGEPIL
+394 DQLVDIGYSTGEPIS

>member
-64 GKSYVFDEETMRAMD
+64 GKSYVFNEETMRAMD

-90 EEKQEKKPIDTTQS
+90 EEKPVDTTQS
-104 QEHGTQE
+104 QEHSTQE
-111 TTEEKEDKPK
+111 TTEEKEDRQ
-121 ENFDETKQDEEVNI
+121 EEASDESKQDEEVNI

-144 LSQDETNEAES
+144 LSQDETNEAEN

-170 PDMPTFMSEDNDSFS
+170 PDMPTFMPEDNDPFS

-194 LSDGLNFPDEPAN
+194 LSDGLNFGEPDEPY
-207 YDDPSSSNTNETK
+207 YDDPTSSNGNKTE
-220 DTPVQNEEVLK
+220 DTSVQTEEVLK
-231 NILLHPERMNITIK
+231 NVLLHPERMEIKIK

-256 NFTDENGEV
+256 NFTDENGEP

-272 VTPLATSIRKPEFI
+272 ITPLATSISNPEFI

-300 ADALGESPEAVI
+300 ADALGESPEAI
-312 SDGKGNSLK
+312 INDGKGNSLK

-328 GILQPMVEGING
+328 GVLQPMVEGIDG

-355 KGHLEAFDPAT
+355 KGHLETYDDAT

>member
-90 EEKQEKKPIDTTQS
+90 EEKPVDTTQS

-111 TTEEKEDKPK
+111 AIEEKEDRQ
-121 ENFDETKQDEEVNI
+121 EEASDESKQDEEVNI
-135 PQQVVSEHP
+135 PQQAVSEHP
-144 LSQDETNEAES
+144 LSQDETNEVKNEANS
-155 EVNNETFNPEETGYE
+155 ETFSHEEMGYE
-170 PDMPTFMSEDNDSFS
+170 PDMPIFMSEDNDPFS

-194 LSDGLNFPDEPAN
+194 LSDGLNFDEPTN
-207 YDDPSSSNTNETK
+207 YDDPSSSNGNETK

-231 NILLHPERMNITIK
+231 NVLLHPERMNITIK

-256 NFTDENGEV
+256 NFTDENGEP
-265 LSRVDMF
+265 LSRIDMF
-272 VTPLATSIRKPEFI
+272 ITPLATKRRNPEFI

-300 ADALGESPEAVI
+300 ADALGESPEAII

-328 GILQPMVEGING
+328 EGVLQPMVEGING

-355 KGHLEAFDPAT
+355 KGHLETFDPAT

>member
-90 EEKQEKKPIDTTQS
+90 EEKPANTTQN
-104 QEHGTQE
+104 QEHSTQE
-111 TTEEKEDKPK
+111 TTEEKEDKKK
-121 ENFDETKQDEEVNI
+121 EASDESKQDEEVNI
-135 PQQVVSEHP
+135 PQQAVSEHP
-144 LSQDETNEAES
+144 LSQDETNEAGD
-155 EVNNETFNPEETGYE
+155 EVNNETFNPGEAEYE
-170 PDMPTFMSEDNDSFS
+170 PDMPTFMSEDNDPFS

-220 DTPVQNEEVLK
+220 NTPVQNEEVLK

-256 NFTDENGEV
+256 NFTDENGEP

-272 VTPLATSIRKPEFI
+272 VTPLATKRRKPEFI

-300 ADALGESPEAVI
+300 TEALGESPEAII

-328 GILQPMVEGING
+328 GVLQPMVEGIND

-345 AAIKDEGLHG
+345 AAIKDEGLSG
-355 KGHLEAFDPAT
+355 KGHLETYDPAT

>member
-90 EEKQEKKPIDTTQS
+90 EEKPVDTTQS
-104 QEHGTQE
+104 QEHGMQE
-111 TTEEKEDKPK
+111 TTEEKEDKQ
-121 ENFDETKQDEEVNI
+121 EEASDESKQDEEVNI
-135 PQQVVSEHP
+135 PQHAVSEHP
-144 LSQDETNEAES
+144 LSQNDENNQDETETTS
-155 EVNNETFNPEETGYE
+155 ETFSAEETGYE
-170 PDMPTFMSEDNDSFS
+170 PDMPIFMPEDNDPFS

-194 LSDGLNFPDEPAN
+194 LSDGLNFDEPTN
-207 YDDPSSSNTNETK
+207 YDDPSSSNGNETK
-220 DTPVQNEEVLK
+220 DTLVQNEEVLK
-231 NILLHPERMNITIK
+231 NVLLHPERMNITIK

-256 NFTDENGEV
+256 NFTDENGEP

-272 VTPLATSIRKPEFI
+272 ITPLATSINKPEFI

-300 ADALGESPEAVI
+300 ADALGESPEAII

-328 GILQPMVEGING
+328 GVLQPMVEGIND

-345 AAIKDEGLHG
+345 AAIKDEGLSG
-355 KGHLEAFDPAT
+355 KGHLETYDPAT

-394 DQLVDIGYSTGEPIL
+394 DQLVDIGYSAGEPIS

>member
-79 QLLSVDQEEKQ
+79 QLLSTDQEEKQ
-90 EEKQEKKPIDTTQS
+90 EEKPVDTTQS

-111 TTEEKEDKPK
+111 TTEEKEDKQK
-121 ENFDETKQDEEVNI
+121 EASDKSKQDEEVNI
-135 PQQVVSEHP
+135 PQQAVSEHP
-144 LSQDETNEAES
+144 LTQDEMNEAGD
-155 EVNNETFNPEETGYE
+155 EVNNETFNPGEAEYE
-170 PDMPTFMSEDNDSFS
+170 PDMPTFMPEDNDPFS

-194 LSDGLNFPDEPAN
+194 LSDGLNFGEPDEPD
-207 YDDPSSSNTNETK
+207 YDVPTSSNRNETK
-220 DTPVQNEEVLK
+220 DTPVKNEEVSK
-231 NILLHPERMNITIK
+231 NVLLYPERMDIKIK

-256 NFTDENGEV
+256 NFTDENGEP

-272 VTPLATSIRKPEFI
+272 VTPLATSIRNPEFI

-300 ADALGESPEAVI
+300 ADALGEFPEAVI

-328 GILQPMVEGING
+328 EGVLQPMAEGING

-355 KGHLEAFDPAT
+355 KGHLETFDKDT

-379 EANGH
+379 EANGY

-394 DQLVDIGYSTGEPIL
+394 NQLVDMGYSTSEPIS
-409 VNNNGEMLKFACKW
+409 VDNNGQMVKIACRW
-423 DETDNPSEN
+423 DEKDNPSESIAR
-432 VAEVEMFDYGR
+432 VEVL
-443 KQ
+443 

>member
-20 TEDADEK
+20 TENADEK

-79 QLLSVDQEEKQ
+79 QLLSVDQEERQ
-90 EEKQEKKPIDTTQS
+90 EEKPVDTTQS
-104 QEHGTQE
+104 QEHSTQE
-111 TTEEKEDKPK
+111 TTEEKEDRQ
-121 ENFDETKQDEEVNI
+121 EEASDESKQDEEANI
-135 PQQVVSEHP
+135 PRQAVSEHP
-144 LSQDETNEAES
+144 LTQDETNETEN
-155 EVNNETFNPEETGYE
+155 EVNNETFSHEEMGYE
-170 PDMPTFMSEDNDSFS
+170 PDMPRFTSEDNDPFS
-185 SDSSVNTPL
+185 SDSSANEL
-194 LSDGLNFPDEPAN
+194 MSDGLNYDEPSYN
-207 YDDPSSSNTNETK
+207 DPASSNGNEAE
-220 DTPVQNEEVLK
+220 DTSVQNEEVLK
-231 NILLHPERMNITIK
+231 NVLLHPERMNITIK

-256 NFTDENGEV
+256 NFTDENGEP

-272 VTPLATSIRKPEFI
+272 ITPLATGIRTPEFI

-300 ADALGESPEAVI
+300 ADALGESPEAII

-328 GILQPMVEGING
+328 EGVLQPMVEGING

-345 AAIKDEGLHG
+345 AAIKDEGLSG
-355 KGHLEAFDPAT
+355 KGHLETYDPAT

>member
-90 EEKQEKKPIDTTQS
+90 EEKPVDTTQN

-111 TTEEKEDKPK
+111 TTEEKEDKRK
-121 ENFDETKQDEEVNI
+121 ETSDESKQDEEVNI

-144 LSQDETNEAES
+144 LIQDETNEAEN
-155 EVNNETFNPEETGYE
+155 EVNSETFNPGEAEYE
-170 PDMPTFMSEDNDSFS
+170 PDMPTFMSEDNDPFS

-220 DTPVQNEEVLK
+220 DTSVQNEEVLK
-231 NILLHPERMNITIK
+231 NVLLHPERMEITIK

-256 NFTDENGEV
+256 NFTDENGEP

-272 VTPLATSIRKPEFI
+272 ITPLATKRRKPEFI

-300 ADALGESPEAVI
+300 TEALGESPEAII

-328 GILQPMVEGING
+328 GVLQPMVEGING

-379 EANGH
+379 EANGY

-423 DETDNPSEN
+423 NETDNPSEN

>member
-1 MKFVRTYFEIMDL
+1 MDL

-27 DVVLATMAKS
+27 DVVLATMVES

-49 FELRKYAEN
+49 FELRKYAKDIRIE
-58 IVIQTD
+58 TD
-64 GKSYVFDEETMRAMD
+64 GKSYVFNEELLRAMD
-79 QLLSVDQEEKQ
+79 QLLSIDQEEKQ
-90 EEKQEKKPIDTTQS
+90 EEKPVDTTQS
-104 QEHGTQE
+104 QEHGMQE
-111 TTEEKEDKPK
+111 TTEEKEDKQK
-121 ENFDETKQDEEVNI
+121 EASDESKQDEEVNI

-144 LSQDETNEAES
+144 LTQDETNEAGD
-155 EVNNETFNPEETGYE
+155 EVNNETFNPGEAEYE
-170 PDMPTFMSEDNDSFS
+170 PDMPTFMSEDNDPFS
-185 SDSSVNTPL
+185 SDSSANAL
-194 LSDGLNFPDEPAN
+194 MSDGLNYDEPSYN
-207 YDDPSSSNTNETK
+207 DPASSSGNETK
-220 DTPVQNEEVLK
+220 DTPFQNEEVLK
-231 NILLHPERMNITIK
+231 NVLLHPERMNITIK

-256 NFTDENGEV
+256 NFTDENGEP

-272 VTPLATSIRKPEFI
+272 ITPLATSISNPEFI

-300 ADALGESPEAVI
+300 ADALGESPEAII
-312 SDGKGNSLK
+312 SDGKGNPLK

-328 GILQPMVEGING
+328 DGVLQPMVEGING

-423 DETDNPSEN
+423 DETDNPNEN

>member
-79 QLLSVDQEEKQ
+79 QLLSTDQEEKQ
-90 EEKQEKKPIDTTQS
+90 EEKPVDTTQS
-104 QEHGTQE
+104 QEHSTQE
-111 TTEEKEDKPK
+111 TMGEKEDKQK
-121 ENFDETKQDEEVNI
+121 EASDESKQDEKVNI
-135 PQQVVSEHP
+135 PQQAVSEHP
-144 LSQDETNEAES
+144 LTQDETNEVKN
-155 EVNNETFNPEETGYE
+155 EVNSETFSHEEMEYE
-170 PDMPTFMSEDNDSFS
+170 PDMPTFMPEDNDPFS
-185 SDSSVNTPL
+185 SDGSVNTPL
-194 LSDGLNFPDEPAN
+194 LSDGLNFDEPTN
-207 YDDPSSSNTNETK
+207 YNDPSSSNTNETK

-231 NILLHPERMNITIK
+231 NVLLHPERMDIKIK

-256 NFTDENGEV
+256 NFTDENGEP

-272 VTPLATSIRKPEFI
+272 ITPLATSISKPEFI

-300 ADALGESPEAVI
+300 ADALGESPEAI
-312 SDGKGNSLK
+312 INDGKGNSLK

-328 GILQPMVEGING
+328 GVLQPMVEGIDG

-345 AAIKDEGLHG
+345 AAIKDEGLSG
-355 KGHLEAFDPAT
+355 KGHLEAYDPAT
-366 GISVRMFPSGKKN
+366 GISVRIFPSGKKN
-379 EANGH
+379 EANGY

-394 DQLVDIGYSTGEPIL
+394 NQLVDIGYSTGEPIL

>member
-64 GKSYVFDEETMRAMD
+64 GKNYVFDEETMRAMD

-90 EEKQEKKPIDTTQS
+90 EEKPVDTTQN

-111 TTEEKEDKPK
+111 TTEEKEDKQK
-121 ENFDETKQDEEVNI
+121 EASDEPKQDEEVNI
-135 PQQVVSEHP
+135 PQQAVSEHP
-144 LSQDETNEAES
+144 LSQDETNEAEN
-155 EVNNETFNPEETGYE
+155 EANNEAFNPEETGYE
-170 PDMPTFMSEDNDSFS
+170 PDMPTFMPEDNDPFS

-194 LSDGLNFPDEPAN
+194 LSDGLNFDEPTN
-207 YDDPSSSNTNETK
+207 YDDPSSSNGNETK
-220 DTPVQNEEVLK
+220 DTPVQNEEVPK
-231 NILLHPERMNITIK
+231 NVLLHPERMDIKIK

-256 NFTDENGEV
+256 NFTDENGEP

-272 VTPLATSIRKPEFI
+272 ITPLATKRRKPEFI

-300 ADALGESPEAVI
+300 AEALGESPEAII

-328 GILQPMVEGING
+328 GVLQPMVEGIND

-345 AAIKDEGLHG
+345 AAIKDEGLSG

-394 DQLVDIGYSTGEPIL
+394 DQLVDIGYSTGEPIS

>member
-90 EEKQEKKPIDTTQS
+90 EEKPVNTTQS
-104 QEHGTQE
+104 QEHGMQE
-111 TTEEKEDKPK
+111 TTEEKEDRQ
-121 ENFDETKQDEEVNI
+121 EEASDESKQDEEANI
-135 PQQVVSEHP
+135 PQQAVSEHP
-144 LSQDETNEAES
+144 LTQDETNEAEN
-155 EVNNETFNPEETGYE
+155 EANNEAFNPRETEYE
-170 PDMPTFMSEDNDSFS
+170 PDMPTFMSEDNDPFS

-231 NILLHPERMNITIK
+231 NVLLHPERMNITIK

-256 NFTDENGEV
+256 NFTDENGEP

-272 VTPLATSIRKPEFI
+272 VTPLATSIRTPEFI

-300 ADALGESPEAVI
+300 ADALGESPEAII

-328 GILQPMVEGING
+328 GVLQPMVEGIDG

-355 KGHLEAFDPAT
+355 KGHLETFDDVT
-366 GISVRMFPSGKKN
+366 QISVRMFPSGKKN
-379 EANGH
+379 ETNGY

-394 DQLVDIGYSTGEPIL
+394 NQLVDMGYSTSEPIS
-409 VNNNGEMLKFACKW
+409 VDNNGQTVKIACKW
-423 DETDNPSEN
+423 DEKDNPSESIAT
-432 VAEVEMFDYGR
+432 VEVF
-443 KQ
+443 

>member
-90 EEKQEKKPIDTTQS
+90 EEKPVDTTQN

-111 TTEEKEDKPK
+111 TTEEKEDKQK
-121 ENFDETKQDEEVNI
+121 EASDESKQDKEVNI
-135 PQQVVSEHP
+135 PQQAVSEHP
-144 LSQDETNEAES
+144 LSQDETNEAGD
-155 EVNNETFNPEETGYE
+155 EVNNETFNPRETEYE
-170 PDMPTFMSEDNDSFS
+170 PDMPTFMPEDNDPFS

-194 LSDGLNFPDEPAN
+194 LSDGLNFNEPDEPD
-207 YDDPSSSNTNETK
+207 YDVPTSSNGNETK

-231 NILLHPERMNITIK
+231 NVLLHPERMDIKIK

-256 NFTDENGEV
+256 NFTDENGEP

-272 VTPLATSIRKPEFI
+272 ITPLATHISNPEFI

-300 ADALGESPEAVI
+300 TDALGESPEAI
-312 SDGKGNSLK
+312 IDDGKGNSLK

-328 GILQPMVEGING
+328 GVLQPMVEGIDG

-355 KGHLEAFDPAT
+355 KGHLETYDDAT

-423 DETDNPSEN
+423 DETDNLSEN
-432 VAEVEMFDYGR
+432 VAEVEMFDYDR